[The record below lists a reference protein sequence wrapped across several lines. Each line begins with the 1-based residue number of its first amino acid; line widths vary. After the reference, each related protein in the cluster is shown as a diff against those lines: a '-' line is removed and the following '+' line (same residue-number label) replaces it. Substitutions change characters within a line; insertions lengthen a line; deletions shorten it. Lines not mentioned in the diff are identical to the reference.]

1 MRFLDVKNLKNKD
14 LKNDFHKDTPI
25 KVIEKK
31 QHKTKGFVFI
41 PIVSRAQKLISES
54 SFKEKK
60 VFKVLSSQ
68 PTNRYLKD
76 IAKAANID
84 KLLTFHVAR
93 HTLATNC
100 IELKM
105 PIEIVSKLLGHT
117 DIKTTEIYAKVS
129 NKAKTDYMFD
139 AWN

>member
-1 MRFLDVKNLKNKD
+1 M
-14 LKNDFHKDTPI
+14 
-25 KVIEKK
+25 
-31 QHKTKGFVFI
+31 
-41 PIVSRAQKLISES
+41 
-54 SFKEKK
+54 
-60 VFKVLSSQ
+60 LSSQ